1 MLGASSS
8 QSMPVEASQDAAHS
22 SSVEDAT
29 SSLRA
34 AALLTIKKS
43 NKRRKVADNQPQS
56 SSLLTRSAA
65 TDNTVQLDYGQDDA
79 DVDISSSPPEKPSPV
94 QMFSGPPSG
103 KFSDHLE
110 VGPMREEG
118 EISDSEEP
126 TRAKMA
132 AKPRSKT
139 ATPLPPRPR
148 SPLPRRR
155 DESVSSSVAAPS
167 EQSQSKP
174 ASSLPRRS
182 SPPPRRRKE
191 SLLSTVAPNNEQA
204 HPQIASPPH
213 TLQHV
218 ASSPPLHKKQPSL
231 SIVSPKAEAS
241 SIILLERTS
250 ATSLP
255 SSKSPQS
262 VNNEERPFFV
272 DREHVRPGLE
282 MDQTQYD
289 TAKDIVLDLLG
300 WGVPPEY
307 LIDCG
312 LSREIVFYVFSELN
326 LRLPQNLNL
335 DGIIPY
341 TPTTLKSLLRP
352 RDQTLSPPQ
361 RRLSHPS
368 LPPRPPT
375 STEQDPPRDLP
386 KHVEHPTDVAALHD
400 MERQRREELLARKA
414 VQASRKNRSLN
425 TTSPTTKSVDADMKD
440 VEMVPLAPSESVD
453 DFLRSIEPAASD
465 KMDVDEEVPG
475 LSSSSTPVITVQQ
488 EESTARMVESPSDQ
502 SNFPSQAEEQT
513 VDAAISEQDSR
524 LSRRSSS
531 SEDTSGTSNSQS
543 RRNGKR
549 PVAADFV
556 DFENGPRERSGSGLK
571 RKTGSFANINSMR
584 RCVIDLSDSESDGDG
599 EDVRMKSVPVPSE
612 ANRYSTPPVSISAA
626 VTPDHR
632 TMSPG
637 ALASKELEIQKMR
650 QMIAEREEGRR
661 RKLMKLEAMSNS
673 DNVTVKQEEDLL
685 SVAIPVTES
694 PSIESTLE
702 SHTTTSTTPIGSLN
716 SSSIR
721 SQLTRYN
728 SPFFFS
734 TALQVMNRP
743 AQNIQLLSR
752 PGDKAQND

>member
-1 MLGASSS
+1 
-8 QSMPVEASQDAAHS
+8 MPVEASQDAAHS

-56 SSLLTRSAA
+56 SSLLSRSAA

-182 SPPPRRRKE
+182 SPPP
-191 SLLSTVAPNNEQA
+191 Q
-204 HPQIASPPH
+204 
-213 TLQHV
+213 
-218 ASSPPLHKKQPSL
+218 
-231 SIVSPKAEAS
+231 AS

-250 ATSLP
+250 ATSFP

-326 LRLPQNLNL
+326 LRLPQNLNP

-368 LPPRPPT
+368 LPPRPPS

-453 DFLRSIEPAASD
+453 DFLRTIEPAAPD

-661 RKLMKLEAMSNS
+661 RKLMVGLIAE
-673 DNVTVKQEEDLL
+673 LL
-685 SVAIPVTES
+685 YCHGIYRVTETRGH
-694 PSIESTLE
+694 E
-702 SHTTTSTTPIGSLN
+702 
-716 SSSIR
+716 
-721 SQLTRYN
+721 QL
-728 SPFFFS
+728 
-734 TALQVMNRP
+734 
-743 AQNIQLLSR
+743 
-752 PGDKAQND
+752 